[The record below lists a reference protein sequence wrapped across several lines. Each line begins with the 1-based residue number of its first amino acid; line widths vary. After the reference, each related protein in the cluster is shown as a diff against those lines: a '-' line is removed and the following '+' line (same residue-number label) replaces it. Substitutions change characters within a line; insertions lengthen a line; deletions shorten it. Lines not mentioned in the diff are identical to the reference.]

1 MVESEPEVQFCFKVI
16 LVGNSNVGK
25 TSAFEQFC
33 NSKFNDNQ
41 LPSLVPKFYEKS
53 IPIPNSFEN
62 IDLMLWDTPGRESLH
77 LLSEDTYQNANI
89 CAVMYSFTDRKSF
102 EAIPEWIEKV
112 KQINKNVQI
121 ILVENKIDLL
131 ENGAVEFEEAQRMA
145 NQLEAPLFRIS
156 VKENIN
162 LKPLFDFLAT
172 VLNHKFLSSMTSL
185 PRGADSF
192 FITTPDNPKV
202 PPSAPVTERPPTT
215 TENKEQSGYCNII

>member
-16 LVGNSNVGK
+16 IVGNSSVGK

-33 NSKFNDNQ
+33 NSKFHENQ
-41 LPSLVPKFYEKS
+41 PPSLVPKFYEKA
-53 IPIPNSFEN
+53 IPIPNSFES

-77 LLSEDTYQNANI
+77 LLSEETYQNANI
-89 CAVMYSFTDRKSF
+89 CAVMYSFVDRKSF

-131 ENGAVEFEEAQRMA
+131 ENGVVGFDEAERMA

-156 VKENIN
+156 VKENLNI
-162 LKPLFDFLAT
+162 KPLFDFLAT
-172 VLNHKFLSSMTSL
+172 VLNQKFLSSMTSL

-192 FITTPDNPKV
+192 FITTPDNPK
-202 PPSAPVTERPPTT
+202 PPASTPVTEPPSPNET
-215 TENKEQSGYCNII
+215 KEESGYCNII